1 MTAALLSLLLAA
13 GAPEVRLSTAQ
24 VMAPADLTVTVR
36 IPPDPDDRSFCLV
49 AVGTRTSRSS
59 CEQLNNPP
67 PQCVER
73 PALHA
78 CREQEYRQ
86 IRWRV
91 HPGVYEVFVVVQQT
105 GDRERRS
112 ARLPLR
118 VLDPRTGEP

>member
-1 MTAALLSLLLAA
+1 MTAALLALALA
-13 GAPEVRLSTAQ
+13 GAPEVRLSTTQ

-59 CEQLNNPP
+59 CEQLNNLP
-67 PQCVER
+67 PQCLDTPDR
-73 PALHA
+73 PE
-78 CREQEYRQ
+78 CREREYRQ

-112 ARLPLR
+112 QHIPLT
-118 VLDPRTGEP
+118 VLDPGTGEP